1 MGNHKKWRQLM
12 QPKWY
17 VTAVKN
23 MITSLSGG
31 YEEAVD
37 WIGRKETSGD
47 DGTTTS
53 SLMNRLRDDGDQ
65 IFPLGWALLLQQAGG
80 SHHIADAVA
89 RASGGVFVPL
99 TEVDEVENADI
110 NQLLLE
116 AIEQITKYSQQVR
129 IAIEDGVVEPHER
142 LAINDDLYLAIS
154 KLQEHATLVYR
165 IFCAPEKSDA
175 RECAAPGALANN
187 SSSME
192 K

>member
-1 MGNHKKWRQLM
+1 MASQKTWRQLM

-17 VTAVKN
+17 ANAVKS

-37 WIGRKETSGD
+37 WIGRKEGGYD

-80 SHHIADAVA
+80 TYHIADAVA

-99 TEVDEVENADI
+99 ADVEEVDNSDI
-110 NQLLLE
+110 NQRLLE

-129 IAIEDGVVEPHER
+129 TAIEDGVVDPHER
-142 LAINDDLYLAIS
+142 AAINDELYLAIS
-154 KLQEHATLVYR
+154 KLQEHASLVYR
-165 IFCAPEKSDA
+165 IFCVPEVGDAQSVQLRASGANKS
-175 RECAAPGALANN
+175 CV
-187 SSSME
+187 E